1 MLLNISYRPSLMQG
15 SKGRI
20 LEQTVR
26 EEQLIWFASLME
38 YSIIWFSGL
47 LVLDNQV
54 NQDFYD
60 LTDKICFI
68 CQALPA
74 FYRWST
80 EWVNYGGSC

>member
-1 MLLNISYRPSLMQG
+1 MLLDISYRPSLKQG
-15 SKGRI
+15 STGRI

-68 CQALPA
+68 CQALPS
-74 FYRWST
+74 FYRCSRGL
-80 EWVNYGGSC
+80 VN